1 MNTFLLTLCVAAL
14 CAPAHAQ
21 DAAAF
26 RKQGDD
32 AAKEKR
38 WADALA
44 AYEKARPGFEKDPIF
59 LNGLAMAHSHLAK
72 ANISPFAHFDAAEK
86 LYSAAIR
93 LVPKDSSLLPRL
105 LANQGANRKVW
116 ADWESD
122 PALKKNVYSMA
133 ILSFQKSIALGNDEN
148 FVHYGLGLT
157 FFQLGKYDEAEP
169 EARKSANSKPEDAS
183 CQSLLGLTLYRQGKY
198 AEAEAP
204 FRKAYALSPKDVGT
218 ATNVGAVLVKLGRK
232 EEARPFIQEARR
244 LGLKDDYFAVKELG
258 LAGTPIPA
266 TAPEP
271 KKLAFKSGAQLLNAL
286 LEMQKNIE
294 DPQFKSFSTPMLKTI
309 LANVQGLESKEESK
323 VVRKISADGVRDTLP
338 LFFGMFFTKQEFA
351 LISLMTLN
359 TFPKVAERPADS
371 LEKLVRQVRT
381 LKANFTVPSKDNEP
395 SPLEYALRDIEMQ
408 GKTWPDKEREQVEK
422 ALKDLLQVLQDA
434 MQVSEA
440 ARDWVERSL

>member
-1 MNTFLLTLCVAAL
+1 
-14 CAPAHAQ
+14 
-21 DAAAF
+21 
-26 RKQGDD
+26 
-32 AAKEKR
+32 
-38 WADALA
+38 
-44 AYEKARPGFEKDPIF
+44 
-59 LNGLAMAHSHLAK
+59 MA
-72 ANISPFAHFDAAEK
+72 
-86 LYSAAIR
+86 
-93 LVPKDSSLLPRL
+93 
-105 LANQGANRKVW
+105 
-116 ADWESD
+116 
-122 PALKKNVYSMA
+122 
-133 ILSFQKSIALGNDEN
+133 
-148 FVHYGLGLT
+148 
-157 FFQLGKYDEAEP
+157 
-169 EARKSANSKPEDAS
+169 
-183 CQSLLGLTLYRQGKY
+183 CLTLYRQEKY

-204 FRKAYALSPKDVGT
+204 FRAAYALIPKDMV
-218 ATNVGAVLVKLGRK
+218 AVTNVGAVLVKLGRK

-266 TAPEP
+266 TVPAP
-271 KKLAFKSGAQLLNAL
+271 KKLVFKSGAQLLNAL